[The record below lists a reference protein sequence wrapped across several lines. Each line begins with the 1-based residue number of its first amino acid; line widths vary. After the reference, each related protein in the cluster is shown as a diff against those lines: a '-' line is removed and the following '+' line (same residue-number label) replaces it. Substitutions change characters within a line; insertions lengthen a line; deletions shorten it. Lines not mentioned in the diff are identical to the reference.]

1 MGKGIAQKLFSYGT
15 LQLKNVQK
23 ETFGRNLVG
32 EKDILLGYKLENLKI
47 KDPSVLEISE
57 TKTHPIIRFTGI
69 DQDIVQGTV
78 FEVSSDELIEA
89 DNYEVEDYKRI
100 EVILKSGIK
109 SWVYTAKW
117 FYLILHLLPLYIKRG
132 KGRIIERLYKIKAY
146 STSKIK

>member
-1 MGKGIAQKLFSYGT
+1 MGKEITQKLFSYGT

-32 EKDILLGYKLENLKI
+32 KKDSLLGYKLESLKI

-57 TKTHPIIRFTGI
+57 AKTHPIIRFTGTNV
-69 DQDIVQGTV
+69 DVVEGTV
-78 FEVSSDELIEA
+78 FEVTSDELLEA

-109 SWVYTAKW
+109 SWVYTAK
-117 FYLILHLLPLYIKRG
+117 
-132 KGRIIERLYKIKAY
+132 
-146 STSKIK
+146 

>member
-1 MGKGIAQKLFSYGT
+1 MGKDITQKLFSYGT

-32 EKDILLGYKLENLKI
+32 EKDILLGYKLESLKI

-57 TKTHPIIRFTGI
+57 IKTHPIIRFTGI
-69 DQDIVQGTV
+69 DQDIVQGSV
-78 FEVSSDELIEA
+78 FEVTSDELIEA

-109 SWVYTAKW
+109 SWVYAA
-117 FYLILHLLPLYIKRG
+117 R
-132 KGRIIERLYKIKAY
+132 
-146 STSKIK
+146 

>member
-1 MGKGIAQKLFSYGT
+1 VFSPNHTYEINYFSKPMEKDITQKLFSYGT

-23 ETFGRNLVG
+23 ETFGRNLLG
-32 EKDILLGYKLENLKI
+32 KKDILLGYKLESLKI

-78 FEVSSDELIEA
+78 FEVTSDELIEA

-109 SWVYTAKW
+109 SWVYAA
-117 FYLILHLLPLYIKRG
+117 R
-132 KGRIIERLYKIKAY
+132 
-146 STSKIK
+146 

>member
-1 MGKGIAQKLFSYGT
+1 MGKGVAQKLFSYGT

-57 TKTHPIIRFTGI
+57 AKTHPIIRFTGTNV
-69 DQDIVQGTV
+69 DVVEGTV
-78 FEVSSDELIEA
+78 FEVTSDELLEA

-109 SWVYTAKW
+109 SWVYTAK
-117 FYLILHLLPLYIKRG
+117 
-132 KGRIIERLYKIKAY
+132 
-146 STSKIK
+146 

>member
-1 MGKGIAQKLFSYGT
+1 MGKSIAQKLFSYGT

-32 EKDILLGYKLENLKI
+32 KKDILLGYKLENLKI

-109 SWVYTAKW
+109 SWVYAA
-117 FYLILHLLPLYIKRG
+117 R
-132 KGRIIERLYKIKAY
+132 
-146 STSKIK
+146 